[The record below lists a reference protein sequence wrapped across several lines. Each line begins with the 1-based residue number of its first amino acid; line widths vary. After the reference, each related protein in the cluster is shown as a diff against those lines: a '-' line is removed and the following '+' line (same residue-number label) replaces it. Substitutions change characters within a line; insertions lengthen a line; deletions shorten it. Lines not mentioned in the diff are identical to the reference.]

1 MSGKSTSRLAIQMT
15 LDGVSSVLG
24 GARSVV
30 GGIGSI
36 GGALRKMSQ
45 DVFYGLSNLRM
56 LQDLAAKPIEIITSV
71 VQANASRETAVLQFQ
86 TLLGSAEAA
95 QAQIKELAAFAANTP
110 FELPE
115 VLNAARTLQTF
126 GKSALN
132 NKKALTSIGDAAAA
146 SGKPFEE
153 VAFWVGRMYGSL
165 SSGQPFAE
173 AINRFTE
180 MAVIGPETAAA
191 LRKISDE
198 GTGTA
203 ETINLLFAGM
213 DAQGAGGMKRL
224 SASFSG
230 MVSTMKDNW
239 NEFKI
244 LVGAELFGALKTD
257 LEGIAAGIDKAFAT
271 GTIQK
276 FAAEVGGALR
286 GAHDAIKTNLLGGI
300 TADDLFNAAEQGKLL
315 EVLKA
320 QFGLAIGFMG
330 DTLLEKAQEIGP
342 KFMQFLFGGEGSWL
356 NDITGTD
363 ATVSGN
369 ERTKDERRRASVT
382 PEQQR
387 SALNSHAEWMRT
399 RDEMKAKGMIDSEG
413 RLVRNSDGSM
423 PRLPDGRTIAQS
435 GNAPLDAVRNQAEA
449 NRIATDAK
457 RVAEENLR
465 LEREWAAALVKRFND
480 LESQPALLYGR

>member
-45 DVFYGLSNLRM
+45 DVFYGLSNLQM
-56 LQDLAAKPIEIITSV
+56 LKDLAAKPIEIITSV

-95 QAQIKELAAFAANTP
+95 QAQIKELAQFAANTP

-115 VLNAARTLQTF
+115 ILNAARTLQTF

-165 SSGQPFAE
+165 GSGQPFAE

-213 DAQGAGGMKRL
+213 DQQGAGGMKRL

-244 LVGAELFGALKTD
+244 LVGQELFGALKTD
-257 LEGIAAGIDKAFAT
+257 LEGIAAGIDQAFSS
-271 GTIQK
+271 GVIQK

-286 GAHDAIKTNLLGGI
+286 GAHDAVKTNLLGGI
-300 TADDLFNAAEQGKLL
+300 TAQDLFNAAEQGKLL
-315 EVLKA
+315 EVLRT
-320 QFGLAIGFMG
+320 QFGLAIGYMG
-330 DTLLEKAQEIGP
+330 DALLEKAQEIAP
-342 KFMQFLFGGEGSWL
+342 KFMQFLFGGEGSWM
-356 NDITGTD
+356 NDWTGTD
-363 ATVSGN
+363 ATVADNASRKQR
-369 ERTKDERRRASVT
+369 EREANMTPDQRRAGLD
-382 PEQQR
+382 
-387 SALNSHAEWMRT
+387 AHAKWMET
-399 RDEMKAKGMIDSEG
+399 RDAMERKGLIDSEG
-413 RLVRNSDGSM
+413 RLVGAQGGAR
-423 PRLPDGRTIAQS
+423 PALPDGRTIATS

-449 NRIATDAK
+449 NRIANEAK
-457 RVAEENLR
+457 RVAEDNLR
-465 LEREWAAALVKRFND
+465 LEREFGAEIARQFENMRN
-480 LESQPALLYGR
+480 QPARLY